1 MSEPLSCGTGFF
13 SFSSPYQMRMIYG
26 GPDRVRRH
34 PRVISFTKK
43 EGGSL
48 SNELLVTHNCW
59 ETESVFF
66 KDQLHSSE
74 RPHIQKYMGNTN
86 WTGWF
91 KEEEGEEEAQIGCVE
106 RKGWTLEM
114 LVR

>member
-1 MSEPLSCGTGFF
+1 
-13 SFSSPYQMRMIYG
+13 MRMIYG

-48 SNELLVTHNCW
+48 NNELLVMHNCW

-66 KDQLHSSE
+66 NDQLHSSE
-74 RPHIQKYMGNTN
+74 RPHIQKYMDNTN

-91 KEEEGEEEAQIGCVE
+91 KEEEGEEEAQIGCIE
-106 RKGWTLEM
+106 RKGWTSEM